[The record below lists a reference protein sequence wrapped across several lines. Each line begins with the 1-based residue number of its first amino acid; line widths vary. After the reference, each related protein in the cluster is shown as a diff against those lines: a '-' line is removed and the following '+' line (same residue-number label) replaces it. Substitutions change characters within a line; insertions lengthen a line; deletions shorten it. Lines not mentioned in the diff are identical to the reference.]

1 MSSPLSLKSASVAAA
16 TVLTTTLLFYNH
28 KTIQTYY
35 KEYRGYKGLL
45 RYIWVGD
52 YLPPKLR
59 QSMDKLDQVE
69 IRITKSDEQ
78 LEQIEILIERT
89 RLESVDAGST
99 TTKNNATS
107 KSDEGASSIHQQS
120 INEEKITQEE
130 LTNRLFQQYPKLR
143 TKIGIFSN
151 KLDTLAACIDDIKSH
166 SDDEVKARKK
176 YLSNRIVELMNGLDG
191 MIASLNLE
199 VHDVD

>member
-16 TVLTTTLLFYNH
+16 TILTTTLLIYKH
-28 KTIQTYY
+28 KTIKTYY
-35 KEYRGYKGLL
+35 KEHRGYKGLL

-52 YLPPKLR
+52 YLPPNLR

-78 LEQIEILIERT
+78 LEQIEVLIERA
-89 RLESVDAGST
+89 RLESVDGST
-99 TTKNNATS
+99 TNDITTTEGTS
-107 KSDEGASSIHQQS
+107 IQQKQSQS
-120 INEEKITQEE
+120 INDKITQEE

-166 SDDEVKARKK
+166 SDDEVKTRKK

-191 MIASLNLE
+191 MIATLNLE

>member
-1 MSSPLSLKSASVAAA
+1 MSSPLSLKSASVAA
-16 TVLTTTLLFYNH
+16 TTILTTTLLIYNH

-45 RYIWVGD
+45 RFIWVGD
-52 YLPPKLR
+52 YLTPKLR

-69 IRITKSDEQ
+69 RRITKSDEQ
-78 LEQIEILIERT
+78 LEQIDILIERT

-99 TTKNNATS
+99 TTTKSNATS
-107 KSDEGASSIHQQS
+107 KSDEG
-120 INEEKITQEE
+120 EKITQEE

>member
-16 TVLTTTLLFYNH
+16 TILTTTLLIYKH
-28 KTIQTYY
+28 KTIKTYY
-35 KEYRGYKGLL
+35 KEHRGYKGLL

-78 LEQIEILIERT
+78 LEQIEVLIERA
-89 RLESVDAGST
+89 RLESVDGST
-99 TTKNNATS
+99 TNIGTRD
-107 KSDEGASSIHQQS
+107 DEGTSIQQKQSQS
-120 INEEKITQEE
+120 INDKITQEE

-166 SDDEVKARKK
+166 SDDEVKTRKK

-191 MIASLNLE
+191 MIATLNLE

>member
-16 TVLTTTLLFYNH
+16 TILTTTLLIH
-28 KTIQTYY
+28 KHTTIKTYY
-35 KEYRGYKGLL
+35 KEHRGYKGLL

-52 YLPPKLR
+52 YLPPNLR

-69 IRITKSDEQ
+69 IRITKSDQQ
-78 LEQIEILIERT
+78 LEEIEILIERA
-89 RLESVDAGST
+89 RLESVDGST
-99 TTKNNATS
+99 TNDITTTEGTS
-107 KSDEGASSIHQQS
+107 IQQKQSQS
-120 INEEKITQEE
+120 INDKITQEE

-166 SDDEVKARKK
+166 SDDEVKTRKK

-191 MIASLNLE
+191 MIATLNLE